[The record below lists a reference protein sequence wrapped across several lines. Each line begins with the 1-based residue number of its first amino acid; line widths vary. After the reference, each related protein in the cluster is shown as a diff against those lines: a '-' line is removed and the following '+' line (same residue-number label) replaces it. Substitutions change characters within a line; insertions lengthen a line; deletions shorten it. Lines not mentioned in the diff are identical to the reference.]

1 MSEPRG
7 LPPSL
12 LDISNFSDGGL
23 KVLVVEDNDSDFE
36 LMCYRLK
43 QGGLKYTATRVDR
56 IEDLRRCL
64 QHEEWQ
70 VVISDHNLPGFSSEE
85 ALRVLRDSGLDIPFI
100 IVSGSIGEHVAVEAM
115 RAGADDYLMKD
126 KMARLVP
133 AIERSLRAANERR
146 SLAAAE
152 QAQRESE
159 RRFAAIAENIP
170 GIIFQMQSGPAL
182 PRPIVPFVSEGVV
195 RLFGLPSRLFLE
207 NPHYFFEQFE
217 AEDAA
222 ALFEQLLEPPR
233 PGMPLSWEGRLKSHG
248 KREQRWVYLNAVAK
262 AQGSVFV
269 WDGVL
274 LDISDR
280 KEAEERLQRA
290 QAELRLVT
298 AEFEKRREQERGAIA
313 REIHDDMGGSLT
325 KLKADVAWLNKSMPN
340 EPAVQEKLDDM
351 LELIEHLLASSQRIA
366 KDLRPGIL
374 DYGLIPALEWQM
386 KDFQKRTQIE
396 GTFQSN
402 TDELDLDAEQ
412 STALFRI
419 LQEALTNIVKHAHA
433 TRVDV
438 ELFVTEDELSLEIR
452 DNGRGIENTDK
463 LKETSFGLRGMQ
475 ERVAAFDGWVDVSG
489 ALGSGTT
496 VMVSIPRNNQTGE
509 AGNDQGFTGG

>member
-1 MSEPRG
+1 MSESRG

-56 IEDLRRCL
+56 IDDLRRCL
-64 QHEEWQ
+64 EHEEWQ
-70 VVISDHNLPGFSSEE
+70 VVISDHNLPGFGSEE
-85 ALRVLRDSGLDIPFI
+85 ALKIVRDSGLDIPFI

-146 SLAAAE
+146 SLATAE

-170 GIIFQMQSGPAL
+170 GIIFQMQSGPSM
-182 PRPIVPFVSEGVV
+182 PRPTVPFVSEGVV
-195 RLFGLPSRLFLE
+195 RLFGVPPRLFLE

-222 ALFEQLLEPPR
+222 ALFEQLMEPPR
-233 PGMPLSWEGRLKSHG
+233 PGVPLTWEGRLKNYG
-248 KREQRWVYLNAVAK
+248 KRLDRWVLMNAVAK
-262 AQGSVFV
+262 PRGNLFV

-280 KEAEERLQRA
+280 KEAEERLVSA
-290 QAELRLVT
+290 KTELRLVT
-298 AEFEKRREQERGAIA
+298 TEFEKRREQERGAIA

-325 KLKADVAWLNKSMPN
+325 KLKADVAWLSKTLAPD
-340 EPAVQEKLDDM
+340 PAVQEKLDDM
-351 LELIEHLLASSQRIA
+351 LELIEHLLASSQRIS

-386 KDFQKRTQIE
+386 GDFQKRTQIE
-396 GTFQSN
+396 GTFQCN
-402 TDELDLDAEQ
+402 VDELELDAEKN
-412 STALFRI
+412 TALFRI
-419 LQEALTNIVKHAHA
+419 LQEALTNIVKHAQA

-438 ELFVTEDELSLEIR
+438 ELFVSENELSLEIR

-463 LKETSFGLRGMQ
+463 LKEASFGLRGMQ
-475 ERVAAFDGWVDVSG
+475 ERVAAFEGWVDVSG
-489 ALGSGTT
+489 SLGSGTT
-496 VMVSIPRNNQTGE
+496 VMVSIPRSNHTGE
-509 AGNDQGFTGG
+509 ADND